1 MRFSF
6 LALAVTIL
14 SSSFSVQ
21 AKMYKWVDE
30 DGQIHFGDKIPQK
43 YLVKEHDE
51 LNEHGVKTKHREG
64 VKTAEEKAKE
74 RRLEEERNKAALA
87 EKEKKQLDRVL
98 FDTYPTERDLLIA
111 RNSRLDA
118 YATQIKLSEAYIN
131 DTNTKI
137 ESMEKQVSQIK
148 ASGSEVPKD
157 LYDSINS
164 EKQQVT
170 SQTRIMKSHKKQSDE
185 ISVQFNAYIERFRDI
200 QSR

>member
-14 SSSFSVQ
+14 SGSFSVQ
-21 AKMYKWVDE
+21 ANMYKWVDE
-30 DGQIHFGDKIPQK
+30 DGQMHFGDKIPHK
-43 YLVKEHDE
+43 YLVKEHE
-51 LNEHGVKTKHREG
+51 VLNEHGVKTKHRAAE
-64 VKTAEEKAKE
+64 KTPEEKAKE
-74 RRLEEERNKAALA
+74 RRLEEERKKAALA
-87 EKEKKQLDRVL
+87 EKKKKQLDRVL
-98 FDTYPTERDLLIA
+98 FDTYTTERDLLIA

-131 DTNTKI
+131 DTNKKI

-148 ASGSEVPKD
+148 ASGREVPKD

-164 EKQQVT
+164 EKQQVA

-200 QSR
+200 QTN

>member
-14 SSSFSVQ
+14 SSSLSVQ

-51 LNEHGVKTKHREG
+51 LNEHGVKTKHRAAK
-64 VKTAEEKAKE
+64 KTAEEKARE
-74 RRLEEERNKAALA
+74 QRLEEERNKAALA
-87 EKEKKQLDRVL
+87 EKKQKQLDRVL
-98 FDTYPTERDLLIA
+98 FDTYTTERDLIIA

-131 DTNTKI
+131 DINKNI
-137 ESMEKQVSQIK
+137 ELMEQQVAQIK
-148 ASGSEVPKD
+148 ASGREVPKD
-157 LYDSINS
+157 LYNRIDS
-164 EKQQVT
+164 EKQEVA
-170 SQTRIMKSHKKQSDE
+170 SQMKIMKNHKKQSDE
-185 ISVQFNAYIERFRDI
+185 ISVQFNAYIERFRDVHP
-200 QSR
+200 R